1 VVVVTDAN
9 LARQAHDV
17 LDDITKHCTG
27 RPDLFCFAR
36 DLDAEARGALEHV
49 PRLTIAP
56 IPVGMPEGPLQPH
69 IDPALAE
76 LFYTRFVC
84 WDDRF
89 DRYDSVIYLDVD
101 TVVLADLDPLV
112 GDEFLAA
119 PDADPS
125 SSFVDP
131 DDPRLGARL
140 REDEIAGDGVTANAG
155 VFSVGRQWRNA
166 EQRALIARLVERYG
180 AYFRVGDQSALN
192 VWMRYNG
199 LTPRLPPAFNCQV
212 VRTIGRRG
220 GIAAVRHA
228 HVLHFNGLTLSNQ
241 RLALRNARACLRV
254 PGIGRDLFAVS
265 HRMLFDEYRQRP
277 AATRILHAA
286 VATRD
291 RTRAVVGAR

>member
-9 LARQAHDV
+9 LVRQARDV
-17 LDDITKHCTG
+17 LQDITKHCTG
-27 RPDLFCFAR
+27 QPDLFCFIR
-36 DLDAEARGALEHV
+36 DLDADGQRALEQV

-56 IPVGMPEGPLQPH
+56 IPVGTVSGPLQPH

-101 TVVLADLDPLV
+101 TIVLADLDPLV
-112 GDEFLAA
+112 GDDFLAA
-119 PDADPS
+119 PDADPA

-131 DDPRLGARL
+131 SDPELGLRLH
-140 REDEIAGDGVTANAG
+140 EDGIGGDGVTANAG
-155 VFSVGRQWRNA
+155 VFAVGRRWRNA
-166 EQRALIARLVERYG
+166 EQRALIARLIARYG
-180 AYFRVGDQSALN
+180 AFFRVGDQSALN
-192 VWMRYNG
+192 VWMLHNG
-199 LTPRLPPAFNCQV
+199 LMPSLAPAFNCQV
-212 VRTIGRRG
+212 VRTIGRRAG
-220 GIAAVRHA
+220 FGAVRRA
-228 HVLHFNGLTLSNQ
+228 HVLHFNGLTLPNQ

-254 PGIGRDLFAVS
+254 PGIGRDLFTLS
-265 HRMLFDEYRQRP
+265 HRMLFDGYRQRP
-277 AATRILHAA
+277 AATRVLHAA